1 MEISVQQGDIA
12 TFAADLVIVN
22 LFEGVT
28 TPGGAT
34 GAVDA
39 ALDGAISTLIAQGD
53 IRGKAGELTMIHT
66 FGKMPAARVLV
77 AGLGKAES
85 FDVDAVRNL
94 AGNIVRHVTR
104 IGIRSVASIVH
115 GAGIAG
121 LPPAHCAQ
129 ALAEGTL
136 LGGYRF
142 TKHKSSDDET
152 ARLDSFTIVERS
164 AASLAPIT
172 AAVARANVF
181 AAATN
186 ATRDLANEPANH
198 LTPTHLAAFAVALA
212 AETGIECEVLE
223 RADMER
229 KGMGSLLSVTNGSHQ
244 PPKLVRL
251 TYRGRGGDGVDLALV
266 GKGITFDTGG
276 ISIKPAANMEA
287 MKGDMTGA
295 AVVINAIGAIA
306 LLGAKLNVIAI
317 APCTE
322 NMPGGGATK
331 PGDVVTAMNGRT
343 VEVINTDAEGR
354 LVLADA
360 LCYAMELGA
369 THIVDVATLTG
380 AATTALGDVCYAVC
394 TNNPEFA
401 ARFEAAAVS
410 TGERT
415 WRMPMYK
422 EYDDYIKSDIA
433 DQKNTAGS
441 KGAGVT
447 AGAKFLEPFV
457 GSTPWVHLDIASVDD
472 MSAAKGWL
480 VKGPSG
486 MAVRP
491 LIELALAMAEG
502 RM

>member
-1 MEISVQQGDIA
+1 LDVSVQQGDIA
-12 TFAADLVIVN
+12 AFAADLIIVS
-22 LFEGVT
+22 LFESAT
-28 TPGGAT
+28 MGGAT

-39 ALDGAISTLIAQGD
+39 ALGGAISTLMAQGD
-53 IRGKAGELTMIHT
+53 IRGKVGEFTTIHT
-66 FGKMPAARVLV
+66 FGKIPAARVLV
-77 AGLGKAES
+77 VGLGKAET
-85 FDVDAVRNL
+85 FEVGDIRHF
-94 AGNIVRHVTR
+94 AGNVIRHVTR
-104 IGIRSVASIVH
+104 NGIRSVASIVH
-115 GAGIAG
+115 GAGFRG
-121 LPPAHCAQ
+121 LPPADCAQ

-136 LGGYRF
+136 LGSYRF
-142 TKHKSSDDET
+142 TKHKSPDADAPQIDT
-152 ARLDSFTIVERS
+152 FTIVES
-164 AASLAPIT
+164 AAAALPAIT
-172 AAVARANVF
+172 AAVERAKIF

-223 RADMER
+223 RSDMER

-244 PPKLVRL
+244 APKLVRL
-251 TYRGRGGDGVDLALV
+251 TYRGRGGDEVDLALV

-331 PGDVVTAMNGRT
+331 PGDVVSAMNGRT
-343 VEVINTDAEGR
+343 IEVINTDAEGR

-369 THIVDVATLTG
+369 RHIVDVATLTG

-394 TNNPEFA
+394 TNNDAFA
-401 ARFEAAAVS
+401 ARFEASAVL

-422 EYDDYIKSDIA
+422 EYDEYIKSDVA

-457 GSTPWVHLDIASVDD
+457 GTTPWVHLDIASVDD
-472 MSAAKGWL
+472 LSAAKGWF

-491 LIELALAMAEG
+491 LIDLALGMAEG
-502 RM
+502 RP